1 MQVDDAWYLMTWY
14 KPDHGL
20 RTAISL
26 YGPYTSKGLAAVDG
40 QRWQQAHQNN
50 PCWQC
55 VKGYPTIHVCGT
67 MSK

>member
-14 KPDHGL
+14 KPDHSL

-26 YGPYTSKGLAAVDG
+26 YGPYTSEELAAVDG
-40 QRWQQAHQNN
+40 RRWQQANRDN

-55 VKGYPTIHVCGT
+55 LKGYPTIHVCST
-67 MSK
+67 MN